1 MSVKRRNLF
10 KDSVN
15 RQILNTADNFVTE
28 PSEHAIRNHVL
39 KESASN
45 NPLSQLNTTFE
56 RDSAEKAL
64 RVMSISNEEL

>member
-1 MSVKRRNLF
+1 MSVKSRKPF

-28 PSEHAIRNHVL
+28 PSEHAIRNQGL

-45 NPLSQLNTTFE
+45 EPFSLLNTNFE
-56 RDSAEKAL
+56 RDSAERAL
-64 RVMSISNEEL
+64 RVMSISNEKF